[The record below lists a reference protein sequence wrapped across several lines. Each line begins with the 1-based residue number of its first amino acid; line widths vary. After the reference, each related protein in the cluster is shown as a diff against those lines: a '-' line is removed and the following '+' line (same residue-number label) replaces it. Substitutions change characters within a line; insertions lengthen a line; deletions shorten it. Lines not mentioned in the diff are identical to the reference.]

1 MHDKIINASQ
11 VFLGWFFMADG
22 YFIAGAQ
29 HRTLA
34 LAGRLMSLSV
44 HHFMTFI
51 MRLLSHETEI
61 IP

>member
-1 MHDKIINASQ
+1 MHDKNQPGLSWL
-11 VFLGWFFMADG
+11 VFFMADG
-22 YFIAGAQ
+22 YFIIGAP

>member
-1 MHDKIINASQ
+1 MHYKIIKISQ
-11 VFLGWFFMADG
+11 VFLGWFFTVDG
-22 YFIAGAQ
+22 YFITGVP

-34 LAGRLMSLSV
+34 LASQLMSLSV

>member
-1 MHDKIINASQ
+1 
-11 VFLGWFFMADG
+11 MADG
-22 YFIAGAQ
+22 YFITGVS

-34 LAGRLMSLSV
+34 LAGQLMSLSG
-44 HHFMTFI
+44 HQFMTFI

>member
-1 MHDKIINASQ
+1 LA
-11 VFLGWFFMADG
+11 GFFMADG
-22 YFIAGAQ
+22 YFIIGAL

>member
-1 MHDKIINASQ
+1 
-11 VFLGWFFMADG
+11 MADG
-22 YFIAGAQ
+22 YFITGAP

-34 LAGRLMSLSV
+34 LAGRLMPLSV